1 MNATIKAF
9 LGFYFTTLKTYI
21 YIYMLYNKLTL
32 HYLEKR
38 EEKAVKQRVTPKFC
52 EY

>member
-1 MNATIKAF
+1 
-9 LGFYFTTLKTYI
+9 
-21 YIYMLYNKLTL
+21 MLYNKLTL